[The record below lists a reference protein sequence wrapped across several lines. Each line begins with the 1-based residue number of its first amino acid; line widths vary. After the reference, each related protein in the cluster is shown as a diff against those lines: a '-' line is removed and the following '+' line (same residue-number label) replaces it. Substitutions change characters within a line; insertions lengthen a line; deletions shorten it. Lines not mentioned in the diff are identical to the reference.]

1 MSCPRGDPAG
11 CHVILL
17 RRHSERGELDVE
29 DPATAARQFVSLL
42 VQQGLHASMYGTI
55 PLRAADAETIC
66 TEVAHFVV
74 RAYRPDAKPS

>member
-1 MSCPRGDPAG
+1 MPCPRGDPAG

-29 DPATAARQFVSLL
+29 DPATAARQFVSRL
-42 VQQGLHASMYGTI
+42 VL
-55 PLRAADAETIC
+55 
-66 TEVAHFVV
+66 V